1 MKKTIA
7 AIAAGTLLVAS
18 QAYATTEAAPRVGDR
33 LGATAGESSEF
44 MGASSG
50 LIFLA
55 VTIVSFALI
64 TQINDDSESD

>member
-33 LGATAGESSEF
+33 LERSPLKLTYSHHAGSSWRIP
-44 MGASSG
+44 G
-50 LIFLA
+50 
-55 VTIVSFALI
+55 V
-64 TQINDDSESD
+64 